1 MFMIKRS
8 HIFISFLTLIIGMLV
23 WWGWT
28 FNLAD
33 SPTRDSA
40 LVEPQKPRGKRV
52 TRENNTLERVRTAA
66 QRKLPDVTLNQ
77 KEDIVFV
84 DIDPRIEE
92 LDVMEVL
99 LEIETEFG
107 IDIPQKTISQRVGV
121 EHRRDLRSHL
131 SLSLI
136 AECVDVILQNPER

>member
-1 MFMIKRS
+1 M
-8 HIFISFLTLIIGMLV
+8 
-23 WWGWT
+23 
-28 FNLAD
+28 A
-33 SPTRDSA
+33 
-40 LVEPQKPRGKRV
+40 
-52 TRENNTLERVRTAA
+52 REENTLERVRTAA

-99 LEIETEFG
+99 LEIETESG
-107 IDIPQKTISQRVGV
+107 IDIPQETISQRVG
-121 EHRRDLRSHL
+121 EESRRDLRSYL

-136 AECVDVILQNPER
+136 AECVDAILRNPER